1 MFASSLSLLFSP
13 KAWLP
18 GTWGPY
24 PKFLLPGKRYFVGTA
39 NIFVTQHTKVLHW
52 MPVPHSSSI
61 PAAVCRNKY
70 RPLVEVIQLELWDA
84 KNTHSCCLASDFV
97 CLISVFF
104 LFKLHFVFFSVG
116 ICFVGKHKN
125 TQNTQKTQHCNLQH
139 STATLTRGGREG

>member
-70 RPLVEVIQLELWDA
+70 RPLVDVIQLELWDA

-104 LFKLHFVFFSVG
+104 LFKLHFVFFL
-116 ICFVGKHKN
+116 FVFVLLENIKTHK
-125 TQNTQKTQHCNLQH
+125 THKKH
-139 STATLTRGGREG
+139 STATSSTALQP